1 VNKTPPLFDTVAMED
16 IEDMN
21 HPRVMGVA
29 DEAETVGGDPI
40 LMVPDTLAVEA
51 EESEQIVPVPTSKSV
66 ALPSFPSAEPV
77 VVANPAA
84 VQKFTRPKVLPIQI
98 QFVLDLPS
106 LEEFQKII
114 TIPTVGTELEKAKG
128 MSITCHQDINGVLLP
143 DNNTV
148 NFVMRSLT
156 VWQLRR
162 FGIKFDVPQ
171 SQMIKKDQCFVN
183 LMVAFQQNSTS
194 VKTSISKRV
203 AAFQE
208 KLNAMSIAT
217 NRLIST
223 LFGST
228 YKALYAQLNNP
239 KDHSG
244 FEITFG
250 ANNKIFWNNVVDSVN
265 SGTGEGGEE
274 GEDTDHKF
282 LLESLCL

>member
-1 VNKTPPLFDTVAMED
+1 
-16 IEDMN
+16 
-21 HPRVMGVA
+21 
-29 DEAETVGGDPI
+29 
-40 LMVPDTLAVEA
+40 
-51 EESEQIVPVPTSKSV
+51 
-66 ALPSFPSAEPV
+66 
-77 VVANPAA
+77 
-84 VQKFTRPKVLPIQI
+84 
-98 QFVLDLPS
+98 
-106 LEEFQKII
+106 
-114 TIPTVGTELEKAKG
+114 
-128 MSITCHQDINGVLLP
+128 
-143 DNNTV
+143 
-148 NFVMRSLT
+148 MRSLT

-274 GEDTDHKF
+274 GEDADHKF